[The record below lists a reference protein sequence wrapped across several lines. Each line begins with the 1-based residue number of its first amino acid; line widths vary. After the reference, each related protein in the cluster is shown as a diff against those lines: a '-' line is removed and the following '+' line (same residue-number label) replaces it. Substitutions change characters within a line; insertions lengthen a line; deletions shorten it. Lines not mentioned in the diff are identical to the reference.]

1 MTLPPPL
8 PTSDVS
14 DAAASDR
21 EDISDAEDIS
31 DTDSSTSSIESVAP
45 MGRKMLYAQYNPT
58 PITLSTT
65 TTTTTK
71 EEEDEKEKVWRN
83 KQRVLVLSTRGITER
98 YTSST
103 TT

>member
-21 EDISDAEDIS
+21 EEISDAEDIS

-65 TTTTTK
+65 TTTTK
-71 EEEDEKEKVWRN
+71 EEDEKEKVWRN